1 MLARTGAEPR
11 GVLKVSMPLAYGRPL
26 VISRLAELLDRYAAL
41 SIEANVS
48 DRRAELI
55 EEGYD
60 SRSGSASFPIPGWSP
75 DASIPLDSSS
85 APRPGIYDARY
96 ARLARRP
103 GGALLRCLAIR
114 LQRSSDAVAPH
125 HRRATL

>member
-11 GVLKVSMPLAYGRPL
+11 GVLKVSMPLAYGRPP

-85 APRPGIYDARY
+85 APRPGIYDAPVRQ
-96 ARLARRP
+96 ARSTTWRRTP
-103 GGALLRCLAIR
+103 ALSR
-114 LQRSSDAVAPH
+114 DPPPAVV
-125 HRRATL
+125 